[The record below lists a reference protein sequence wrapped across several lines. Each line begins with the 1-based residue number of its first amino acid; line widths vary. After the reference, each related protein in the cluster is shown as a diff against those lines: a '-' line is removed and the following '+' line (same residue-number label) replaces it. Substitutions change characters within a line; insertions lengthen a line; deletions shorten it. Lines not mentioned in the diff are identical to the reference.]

1 MRPAE
6 KDRVMREFR
15 DGEHDVLVS
24 TAVVEVGVDIPN
36 ASVMLIEGAERFG
49 LAQLHQFRG
58 RVGRGTRP
66 SVCLLLTEEASEN
79 SLERLQMVADSDSG
93 LALAN
98 YDLKQ
103 RGPGDYFGV
112 RQSGFPELQVAT
124 LDDVGLVERA
134 RRAAEKVL
142 EMDPALELPQHAGL
156 ARLVEQ
162 FRRRAGEPN

>member
-1 MRPAE
+1 
-6 KDRVMREFR
+6 MREFR
-15 DGEHDVLVS
+15 DGAHDVLVS

-36 ASVMLIEGAERFG
+36 ASLMLIEGAERFG

-58 RVGRGTRP
+58 RVGRGSRP
-66 SVCLLLTEEASEN
+66 SVCLLATEEASES
-79 SLERLQMVADSDSG
+79 SLNRLQVVADSDSG
-93 LALAN
+93 LALAEH
-98 YDLKQ
+98 DLKL

-124 LDDVGLVERA
+124 LDDVNLVERA

-142 EMDPALELPQHAGL
+142 DMDPTLELPQHVGL
-156 ARLVEQ
+156 ADLVER